1 LNSVQDEW
9 TVFGSEAGRRSL
21 AAGLRDAVGGLQA
34 SLPLGWQL
42 FRRDFAAKYRESYLG
57 YVWAFLPS
65 IVLALTMTLAGRA
78 AILNTEG
85 LTVPYPL
92 LVLVGVSLWQTFSEA
107 VVGPV
112 QALNQAK
119 PLLAKIRFPHEALLV
134 AKLGEVGFNA
144 LLRLGLVG
152 LAIAYYG
159 TPVTAALPLGLVGL
173 LTLIALG
180 TAIGLFLAPIGG
192 LYSDVAQA
200 LTLGLGLWMF
210 LTPVVYERARPGSV
224 VDTVN
229 QFNPA
234 APPVVFA
241 RESFLGQ
248 EWSNPAGFLAVTA
261 ASLGLLL
268 VGWLFWRFAMR
279 FAVERAGS

>member
-1 LNSVQDEW
+1 LNAVRQEW
-9 TVFGSEAGRRSL
+9 TVYGGDAGRRSL
-21 AAGLRDAVGGLQA
+21 AAGLRNALAGLRA
-34 SLPLGWQL
+34 GLPLGWQL

-85 LTVPYPL
+85 LSVPYPL
-92 LVLVGVSLWQTFSEA
+92 LVLVGVSLWQTFAEA

-119 PLLAKIRFPHEALLV
+119 PLLAKIRFPHEAMLV

-144 LLRLGLVG
+144 LLRLGLIG

-173 LTLIALG
+173 LTLVALG

-192 LYSDVAQA
+192 LYSDVSQA
-200 LTLGLGLWMF
+200 LTLGMGLWMF

-224 VDTVN
+224 VDVVN
-229 QFNPA
+229 RFNPA
-234 APPVVFA
+234 TPPVVFA

-248 EWSNPAGFLAVTA
+248 DWSNPVGFLALTG

-268 VGWLFWRFAMR
+268 AGWLFWRFGMR

>member
-173 LTLIALG
+173 LTLVALG

-192 LYSDVAQA
+192 LYSDVSQA
-200 LTLGLGLWMF
+200 LTLGMGLWMF

-224 VDTVN
+224 VDVVN
-229 QFNPA
+229 RFNPA
-234 APPVVFA
+234 TPPVVFA

-248 EWSNPAGFLAVTA
+248 DWSNPVGFLALTG

-268 VGWLFWRFAMR
+268 AGWLFWRFGMR